1 MSSSTVSGRSSLC
14 LPFVS
19 TWMSR
24 GHATRSWLVVICCS
38 VCSTWPVC
46 IQFVLTNLVHY
57 REWDV
62 STDFFALFELGQVTR
77 ELQCGV
83 RGGR

>member
-1 MSSSTVSGRSSLC
+1 MSSSTASGRSLLC

-24 GHATRSWLVVICCS
+24 GHATRSWLVVIGCS
-38 VCSTWPVC
+38 VCFTWPVC
-46 IQFVLTNLVHY
+46 IQFVLTVLVHHP
-57 REWDV
+57 EWDV
-62 STDFFALFELGQVTR
+62 STDSSALFELGQVTR

>member
-1 MSSSTVSGRSSLC
+1 MSSSTVSGRSSLW
-14 LPFVS
+14 LLFGS

-24 GHATRSWLVVICCS
+24 GHATRSWLVVIVCS

-46 IQFVLTNLVHY
+46 IQFFAVLVHY
-57 REWDV
+57 PEWDV
-62 STDFFALFELGQVTR
+62 STDSFAMFELGQIAR